1 MWSFRR
7 KYHYWL
13 IAFVTPTGGIRHVIT
28 RYRNKRLTLARIL
41 QAAIGEGLDTNCV
54 VLPPSY
60 LGKMTEAQANRGQF
74 GYRKLLYVKL
84 IFYHFWFF
92 WKRNIL
98 DVKTVMRGH

>member
-1 MWSFRR
+1 MWPFRR

-60 LGKMTEAQANRGQF
+60 LGKMTEAQ
-74 GYRKLLYVKL
+74 L
-84 IFYHFWFF
+84 I
-92 WKRNIL
+92 RNFEMSTSAQNQSIENVSIP
-98 DVKTVMRGH
+98 DV

>member
-1 MWSFRR
+1 MWPFRR

-60 LGKMTEAQANRGQF
+60 LGKMTDAHANTE
-74 GYRKLLYVKL
+74 L
-84 IFYHFWFF
+84 
-92 WKRNIL
+92 
-98 DVKTVMRGH
+98 

>member
-1 MWSFRR
+1 MYTHHVFIRAIYKVHYVLFRR

-28 RYRNKRLTLARIL
+28 VYRNKRLTLARIL

-60 LGKMTEAQANRGQF
+60 LGKMTEAQANTE
-74 GYRKLLYVKL
+74 L
-84 IFYHFWFF
+84 
-92 WKRNIL
+92 
-98 DVKTVMRGH
+98 

>member
-1 MWSFRR
+1 MWPFRR

-13 IAFVTPTGGIRHVIT
+13 IAFVTPTGIRHVIT

-60 LGKMTEAQANRGQF
+60 LGKMTEAQANTE
-74 GYRKLLYVKL
+74 L
-84 IFYHFWFF
+84 
-92 WKRNIL
+92 
-98 DVKTVMRGH
+98 